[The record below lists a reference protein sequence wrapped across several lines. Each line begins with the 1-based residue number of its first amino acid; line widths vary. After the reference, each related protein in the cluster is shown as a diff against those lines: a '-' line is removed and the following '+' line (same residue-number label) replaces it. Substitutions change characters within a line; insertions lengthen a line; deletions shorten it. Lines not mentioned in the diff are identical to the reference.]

1 MRPAVVNDANI
12 LPNVAIVGRPNVGK
26 SALFNRLV
34 GRKIA
39 IVHDQPGI
47 TRDRISAICTR
58 GTSPFIVWDT
68 GGIFGVGEREL
79 SVQVRRSAEEA
90 LSESDLLLFIV
101 DAKEG
106 LSPIDAELARLL
118 RKSQKPVLLVIN
130 KIDTEKH
137 EPLAAEFDSL
147 GFESSFVISA
157 EHDRGISDLLAAIEQ
172 LLPAAPEIQ
181 RPLPRRS
188 LAKAGVSS
196 LPAVASAEAG
206 IQYPISIAIVGRPN
220 VGKSSLIN
228 SIVRG
233 ERAIVSELPGTTRDA
248 IDILYERDRQRFI
261 FIDTAGIRR
270 RRKHS
275 SSVEVFSV
283 MRAERSIRRADI
295 CVLIVDL
302 TMGVTAQDK
311 RIAGLIQRERKAAIL
326 VLNKWDL
333 IRPQRNRKQMISR
346 LVDETRARI
355 FFLEFSPVL
364 IASALTGENIDQL
377 FALVEKIRRAGRQRI
392 GTGVLNRLLRQAFDA
407 NPPPLVKGKRLKL
420 FYAAQ
425 TRSGRLLPEGFRD
438 SLGEGGRS
446 AEGAGERT
454 RRREKP
460 LQPPEFVLFVNDPRL
475 MNETYRRYLEAR
487 IRKAE
492 PYPGLPIFLTL
503 RPRARNMPEAR
514 RRSHSSGKWSSRK
527 QLHRV

>member
-1 MRPAVVNDANI
+1 MNDANI

-34 GRKIA
+34 GRKMA

-58 GTSPFIVWDT
+58 GERPFTLWDT

-79 SVQVRRSAEEA
+79 SAQVRRAAEEA
-90 LSESDLLLFIV
+90 LSDSDLLLFVV

-106 LSPIDAELARLL
+106 LSPIDEELARML
-118 RKSQKPVLLVIN
+118 RRSQKPVVLVIN
-130 KIDTEKH
+130 KIDNEKH
-137 EPLAAEFDSL
+137 EPLAVEFDSL
-147 GFESSFVISA
+147 GFEPSFAISA
-157 EHDRGISDLLAAIEQ
+157 EHDRGISDLLGAIERR
-172 LLPAAPEIQ
+172 LPSPANPEHRTVNIEGQ
-181 RPLPRRS
+181 I
-188 LAKAGVSS
+188 A
-196 LPAVASAEAG
+196 
-206 IQYPISIAIVGRPN
+206 IAIVGRPN

-248 IDILYERDRQRFI
+248 VDILYERSGRKFV

-270 RRKHS
+270 RGKHS

-283 MRAERSIRRADI
+283 MRAERSIRRADV

-333 IRPQRNRKQMISR
+333 IRPQRNRKQTISR

-355 FFLEFSPVL
+355 FFLEYVPVL
-364 IASALTGENIDQL
+364 IASALTGENIDRL
-377 FALVEKIRRAGRQRI
+377 FALIEKIRRAARQRI
-392 GTGVLNRLLRQAFDA
+392 GTGVLNRLLRQAFEA
-407 NPPPLVKGKRLKL
+407 NPPPMVKGRRLKL
-420 FYAAQ
+420 LYATQAGGKEERQ
-425 TRSGRLLPEGFRD
+425 LQ
-438 SLGEGGRS
+438 SL
-446 AEGAGERT
+446 
-454 RRREKP
+454 
-460 LQPPEFVLFVNDPRL
+460 EFVLFVNDPQL
-475 MNETYRRYLEAR
+475 MNETYRRYLESRMRTAQ
-487 IRKAE
+487 
-492 PYPGLPIFLTL
+492 PYPGLPIVLTL
-503 RPRARNMPEAR
+503 RRRTSVRHEDRGVRAAKRNKQPI
-514 RRSHSSGKWSSRK
+514 GRK
-527 QLHRV
+527 RHV